1 MGIEV
6 KVESNVG
13 KVLDAL
19 PEQIAQA
26 LEAIGIAAENN
37 AVKEV
42 NKAVYDTPESK
53 SGYVRT
59 GRLRDSITHAV
70 DAGEQCA
77 IIGSNVEYA
86 AHVELGTSKMKARPY
101 LRPAVADYGDEYK
114 SLADAV
120 LRGGRG

>member
-26 LEAIGIAAENN
+26 LEAIGIAAESN

-42 NKAVYDTPESK
+42 NKAVYDTSAREMK
-53 SGYVRT
+53 
-59 GRLRDSITHAV
+59 I
-70 DAGEQCA
+70 DAAATTYGQTFADMYNYAIDWTLSRAAWLSEQF
-77 IIGSNVEYA
+77 SQ
-86 AHVELGTSKMKARPY
+86 
-101 LRPAVADYGDEYK
+101 DY
-114 SLADAV
+114 
-120 LRGGRG
+120 